1 MTQSHVSFH
10 TFHFPTEIHTPPPL
24 EKKSKTS
31 PSMFLKKIK
40 YLYLAILTTHFENQ
54 RVSGSASSDHL
65 FINSLFK
72 KKSITKHCYFFRGE
86 LQR

>member
-10 TFHFPTEIHTPPPL
+10 TFHFATEIHPPL
-24 EKKSKTS
+24 QKKPS
-31 PSMFLKKIK
+31 PSMFVKKIK

-54 RVSGSASSDHL
+54 RVSGSASSDQL

-72 KKSITKHCYFFRGE
+72 KKSITKHCNFFRGE

>member
-10 TFHFPTEIHTPPPL
+10 TFHFATEIHPPPS
-24 EKKSKTS
+24 KKSKTS
-31 PSMFLKKIK
+31 PSMFVKKIK

-54 RVSGSASSDHL
+54 RVSGSASSDQL

-72 KKSITKHCYFFRGE
+72 KKSITKHCNFFRGE

>member
-10 TFHFPTEIHTPPPL
+10 TFHFATEIHPPPL
-24 EKKSKTS
+24 QKKTS
-31 PSMFLKKIK
+31 PSMFVKKIK

>member
-1 MTQSHVSFH
+1 MFV
-10 TFHFPTEIHTPPPL
+10 
-24 EKKSKTS
+24 KK
-31 PSMFLKKIK
+31 MK

-72 KKSITKHCYFFRGE
+72 KKSITKHCNFFRGE
-86 LQR
+86 LQRSNACNLNGGNQMLSIIVNDSLKYLCDALS